1 VIRRV
6 LLAVAWLVLAGVSLW
21 LLWQYAVDLGELDAE
36 RW

>member
-1 VIRRV
+1 MRRAA
-6 LLAVAWLVLAGVSLW
+6 LAVVWLLLAGVSLW